1 MSCCSDWQGNV
12 WKRKNV
18 VDLRWKSS
26 TFWLLALSSPLT
38 LYDLNAIPDKCLW
51 GGHLQFLP
59 LAYSV
64 AGLAGPGLIA
74 ILYRKSY
81 GPLVISGIGSAMGFI
96 LGCFGF
102 HGLYDWVEKSMD
114 LMSVFY
120 IGIRYQLRC
129 TSLFQARDFRY
140 KLLVCRFICVIIA
153 IVLGLSMYLFGK

>member
-102 HGLYDWVEKSMD
+102 HGLRSTISRILQDYNVVS
-114 LMSVFY
+114 Y
-120 IGIRYQLRC
+120 IGTKK
-129 TSLFQARDFRY
+129 TSNNSNTTTKPNSLVSQTSGLIDRRLIQCDF
-140 KLLVCRFICVIIA
+140 
-153 IVLGLSMYLFGK
+153 FG